1 MAEPVAPSEIGSW
14 RGENVRL
21 GRVID
26 ALSELRRGG
35 QRTATRACVTNLVV
49 VAGVEDDVERACDA
63 VHHLGRRHP
72 GRNIVLLPRPGA
84 GPAGLDASVLLHGSV
99 AEGHPVWSEDVRL
112 DVRGAP
118 AGHLDSFVEPLTLP
132 DLPVAVWY
140 VRSVPHP
147 GDPLLR
153 AAGTVLVDA
162 GSLGTGDDVR
172 TGVADLNRLT
182 RRHVVV
188 DLCWERLRPWRQL
201 LAAQFDLPRLRPYA
215 SQVREIAVEG
225 PFGARLLLAGWL
237 TARLALPASVVTFT
251 DGASPAVRLVAG
263 DGDQAA
269 VVSVAELAGAAGA
282 SVRSWATVA
291 GRAGREDRRSQPDD
305 PLAWALGEALIR
317 LRRDRVYG
325 QALQAAL
332 LFGA

>member
-1 MAEPVAPSEIGSW
+1 MAEPVAPSDLGSW

-21 GRVID
+21 GPVIE

-35 QRTATRACVTNLVV
+35 QRTATRVCVTNLVV
-49 VAGVEDDVERACDA
+49 VAGAEDDVERACDA

-84 GPAGLDASVLLHGSV
+84 EPAGLDASVVLHGSV

-140 VRSVPHP
+140 VRSVPQP
-147 GDPLLR
+147 GDPLLH
-153 AAGTVLVDA
+153 AADTVLVDA
-162 GSLGTGDDVR
+162 GSLGPADDVR
-172 TGVADLNRLT
+172 TGAAALARLT

-188 DLCWERLRPWRQL
+188 DLCWEGLRPWRQL
-201 LAAQFDLPRLRPYA
+201 LAAQFDVPRLRPYA

-225 PFGARLLLAGWL
+225 PAGARLLLAGWL
-237 TARLALPASVVTFT
+237 TARLAVPASAVTLAEA
-251 DGASPAVRLVAG
+251 ASPAVRLVAG
-263 DGDQAA
+263 DGGQAA
-269 VVSVAELAGAAGA
+269 VFSVAKLAGATGA
-282 SVRSWATVA
+282 SVRSWVTVA
-291 GRAGREDRRSQPDD
+291 DRAGREDRLSLPDD
-305 PLAWALGEALIR
+305 PSAWSLGEALIR

-325 QALQAAL
+325 QALHAAL

>member
-1 MAEPVAPSEIGSW
+1 MAEPVAPTELGSW

-21 GRVID
+21 GQVID

-49 VAGVEDDVERACDA
+49 VAGAEEDVERACDA

-72 GRNIVLLPRPGA
+72 GRNIVVLPRPGA
-84 GPAGLDASVLLHGSV
+84 DPAGLDASVLLHGSV
-99 AEGHPVWSEDVRL
+99 AEGRPVWSEDVRL

-118 AGHLDSFVEPLTLP
+118 ARHLDSLVGPLTLP

-140 VRSVPHP
+140 VRSVPQP
-147 GDPLLR
+147 GDLLLR

-162 GSLGTGDDVR
+162 DCLGSDGDVR
-172 TGVADLNRLT
+172 TGVAALARLT

-201 LAAQFDLPRLRPYA
+201 LAAQFDVPRLRPYA
-215 SQVREIAVEG
+215 TQVREIAVAG
-225 PFGARLLLAGWL
+225 PVGARLLLSGWL
-237 TARLALPASVVTFT
+237 TSRLGLPASAVTLT
-251 DGASPAVRLVAG
+251 DAASPAVRLVAG
-263 DGDQAA
+263 DGEQAA
-269 VVSVAELAGAAGA
+269 IVSVAEVAGTAGA

-291 GRAGREDRRSQPDD
+291 GRAGREDRLSQPDD
-305 PLAWALGEALIR
+305 PLAWSLGEALIR